1 MTDRAAEPKKLSVAA
16 RAWRLASRASNL
28 ARFLLKAPEIVL
40 RRPANPWGHLK
51 DAEQYADLFARYPVR
66 PLDAAGVELG
76 IFRDFNEDFRK
87 YVKACEEL
95 QVAHRVLDLAA
106 STWLEDARASGC
118 RGFICHP
125 SAFTQPLRAMFE
137 ERLGILARELKR
149 PTHPRPEEL
158 WFYESK
164 RRMAY
169 WLEAHGVPHP
179 ETRVFYDRDE
189 AFAFAMR
196 ADYPLVCKTDLGSS
210 SSGVVVVR
218 RPAQAYRL
226 VARAFA
232 GGLSGRWRDPRDR
245 EWGGVLFQ
253 RYVSNAREYRVIQ
266 IGDSWFGHEKI
277 ADARTGLHSG
287 SGQSAWNVP
296 PPEVF
301 DFCLGIARAGQ
312 FEAMDYDV
320 LADAQGHLLINELQA
335 VFSAYNPSQMYRDG
349 VPGRLRHVDGAW
361 RFEEGLFCRNGCA
374 NLRVEWLVR
383 KIQAA
388 NEPGERT

>member
-1 MTDRAAEPKKLSVAA
+1 MSENNSSPLPICA
-16 RAWRLASRASNL
+16 RFWRLASRASNL
-28 ARFLLKAPEIVL
+28 ARFLLEAPEIVL

-66 PLDAAGVELG
+66 PLDAAGVKLG
-76 IFRDFNEDFRK
+76 IFKDFNGDYRK

-95 QVAHRVLDLAA
+95 QVAHATLDLAA
-106 STWLEDARASGC
+106 ATWMEDARASGC
-118 RGFICHP
+118 HGFICHP
-125 SAFTQPLRAMFE
+125 SAFTQPLKAMFE
-137 ERLGILARELKR
+137 ERLDVLARELKQ
-149 PTHPRPEEL
+149 PLHPRPEEL

-179 ETRVFYDRDE
+179 ETRAFYDRDE
-189 AFAFAMR
+189 AFAFAAR

-218 RPAQAYRL
+218 RPAQAFRL

-232 GGLSGRWRDPRDR
+232 GGLAGRRRDPRDR
-245 EWGGVLFQ
+245 EWGSVLFQ
-253 RYVSNAREYRVIQ
+253 RYVPDAREYRVIQ

-296 PPEVF
+296 PPEIF
-301 DFCLGIARAGQ
+301 DFCRGIALRGG

-320 LADAQGHLLINELQA
+320 LVDERGKLLINELQA

-349 VPGRLRHVDGAW
+349 VPGRLRHVAGAW
-361 RFEEGLFCRNGCA
+361 QFEEGLFCRNGCA

-388 NEPGERT
+388 NASGGRT

>member
-1 MTDRAAEPKKLSVAA
+1 MSENHSSPLPICA
-16 RAWRLASRASNL
+16 RFWRLASRASNL
-28 ARFLLKAPEIVL
+28 ARFLLEAPEIVL

-66 PLDAAGVELG
+66 PLDAAGVKLG
-76 IFRDFNEDFRK
+76 VFKDFNGDYRK

-95 QVAHRVLDLAA
+95 QVAHQVLDLAA
-106 STWLEDARASGC
+106 APWMEDARVCGC
-118 RGFICHP
+118 HGFICHP
-125 SAFTQPLRAMFE
+125 SAFTQPLKAMFE
-137 ERLGILARELKR
+137 ERLDVLARELKR
-149 PTHPRPEEL
+149 PMHPRPEEL

-189 AFAFAMR
+189 AFAFAAR

-218 RPAQAYRL
+218 RPAQAFRL

-232 GGLSGRWRDPRDR
+232 GGLSGRRRDPRDR
-245 EWGGVLFQ
+245 EWGSVLFQ
-253 RYVSNAREYRVIQ
+253 RYVPDAREYRVIQ

-296 PPEVF
+296 PPEIF
-301 DFCLGIARAGQ
+301 DFCRGIALQGG

-320 LADAQGHLLINELQA
+320 LVDEKGKLLINELQA

-349 VPGRLRHVDGAW
+349 VPGRLRHVGGAW

-374 NLRVEWLVR
+374 NLRVEWLMR
-383 KIQAA
+383 KIQPASA
-388 NEPGERT
+388 SGERT